1 MPDVTPLKVGKE
13 GEWEDETGRQRALQV
28 PSNLS
33 VTPPKAPAAPPTT
46 CWAAED
52 RATHKESSPHPG
64 GAQAAKQPAPHVHLL
79 PKDRAFGGDRGPLSR
94 LHGRKAFPER
104 GG

>member
-1 MPDVTPLKVGKE
+1 MPDVTPLKAGKE

-33 VTPPKAPAAPPTT
+33 VTPPKAPAVPPTT

-52 RATHKESSPHPG
+52 PSRAQGEPPSPWWG
-64 GAQAAKQPAPHVHLL
+64 SGSKTA
-79 PKDRAFGGDRGPLSR
+79 GPPR
-94 LHGRKAFPER
+94 PFATEG
-104 GG
+104 